1 MCFGCGGVQMSCG
14 GVQMNSGGIFKREM
28 AQWATS
34 QVSGARG
41 GVASMPMG
49 ATVPTGSGV
58 PMGGAVPMGSAVPS
72 SYGMTGGMGGA
83 TPMYGAPIVVDA
95 IPVDPNE
102 APTASLIYGREMS
115 QWNQSQVYSSNV

>member
-1 MCFGCGGVQMSCG
+1 
-14 GVQMNSGGIFKREM
+14 
-28 AQWATS
+28 
-34 QVSGARG
+34 
-41 GVASMPMG
+41 MPMG

-58 PMGGAVPMGSAVPS
+58 PMGGAVPMGSAVPVGLPP
-72 SYGMTGGMGGA
+72 SYGMTGGGGGA

-95 IPVDPNE
+95 VPVDPNE